1 MTTSYRG
8 MYRLDANGKPA
19 HIQVASPGGHFLPLP
34 IEQYELRGVLPD
46 WRELPTEKQHK
57 ALSFVHTHEQDA
69 SAFIN
74 TANAD
79 ECESRG
85 WLEGVRKNDWRL
97 TEAGKR
103 FL

>member
-1 MTTSYRG
+1 MPTSYRG
-8 MYRLDANGKPA
+8 MYLLDANGKPSD
-19 HIQVASPGGHFLPLP
+19 IQVASPGGHSIPLP
-34 IEQYELRGVLPD
+34 IEEYESRGVLPD

-57 ALSFVHTHEQDA
+57 ALSAAYKHEQDA

-85 WLEGVRKNDWRL
+85 WLESVGKNNWRL
-97 TEAGKR
+97 TEVGK
-103 FL
+103 